1 MRPPRSIRI
10 PPLLAAL
17 TLSLLL
23 AGCAIRIGTVPL
35 ISAEGV
41 PLVPSVCREGGWQ
54 ELNDDQGEPFENQG
68 DCVSFVQTRGR
79 R

>member
-1 MRPPRSIRI
+1 MRPSRSIRT
-10 PPLLAAL
+10 PLALAAL
-17 TLSLLL
+17 TLALLL

-41 PLVPSVCREGGWQ
+41 PLAPSVCREGGWQ
-54 ELNDDQGEPFENQG
+54 ELRDDRGEPFKNQG
-68 DCVSFVQTRGR
+68 DCVSFVQSSGR